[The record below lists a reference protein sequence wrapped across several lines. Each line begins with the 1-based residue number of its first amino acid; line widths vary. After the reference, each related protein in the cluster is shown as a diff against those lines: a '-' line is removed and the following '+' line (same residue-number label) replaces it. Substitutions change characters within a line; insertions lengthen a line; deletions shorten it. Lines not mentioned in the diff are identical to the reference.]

1 MFKDI
6 IGQENTKKKLNFFL
20 DCYKNT
26 KVSPHLLFVAPKG
39 CGKTMF
45 AIQYGKEM
53 EAMDSKKEVRLVNCS
68 SIKNLRNLFDS
79 IIIPHI
85 SEKDVTFIFDEAS
98 ELPKDVTMALL
109 TILNPNPQNK
119 TTFSYLEDTFDF
131 DFKRQTFL
139 FCTSESHK
147 IFHAL
152 ADRLTRID
160 LDEYTIDNLGE
171 VMQKVVP
178 DVSIPKDLLNS
189 VSQTLRSNPR
199 QATKMGNNIKNYLG
213 NKKNFLPTDWALVKS
228 SLNILP
234 YGLTEIELS
243 VLKAIKERQQCR
255 LTTLAAITGMTR
267 TSIQRDIEIHL
278 LRNDL
283 IKIEAEGRCLTKKG
297 ADMLNSL

>member
-1 MFKDI
+1 
-6 IGQENTKKKLNFFL
+6 
-20 DCYKNT
+20 
-26 KVSPHLLFVAPKG
+26 
-39 CGKTMF
+39 
-45 AIQYGKEM
+45 
-53 EAMDSKKEVRLVNCS
+53 
-68 SIKNLRNLFDS
+68 
-79 IIIPHI
+79 
-85 SEKDVTFIFDEAS
+85 
-98 ELPKDVTMALL
+98 MALL

-160 LDEYTIDNLGE
+160 LEEYTIDNLGE

-297 ADMLNSL
+297 VDMLNSL